1 MAEGE
6 EVGTAAEVGLEKVRF
21 QFDKL
26 KNSFQKTWADT
37 HITPGWNCNDTP
49 SFFWDSGRICTTEFS
64 R

>member
-1 MAEGE
+1 
-6 EVGTAAEVGLEKVRF
+6 
-21 QFDKL
+21 L